1 MAATAVWGL
10 DIGNSAIKAIKMVR
24 TDSDE
29 CKIVDFDIIDMTEA
43 SDEEKETPLPRI
55 EAAMKTLTTNHK
67 FGTDPVYIAVAG
79 GMCLQREF
87 QMPPGS
93 ESKLED
99 LILYEVKQQIPFPID
114 QVEW

>member
-1 MAATAVWGL
+1 
-10 DIGNSAIKAIKMVR
+10 
-24 TDSDE
+24 
-29 CKIVDFDIIDMTEA
+29 
-43 SDEEKETPLPRI
+43 
-55 EAAMKTLTTNHK
+55 MKTLTTNHK

-99 LILYEVKQQIPFPID
+99 LILYEVK
-114 QVEW
+114 